1 MRRALR
7 PGKRG
12 AAGKRGRPL
21 ARHAPH
27 VRGEPGA
34 KPFVDDLLLGR
45 GFVRSR
51 AAPSLRSI
59 ESQPSTQGF
68 VAPGADAATVAA
80 AVVGGGCRGRLA
92 RLPCVRLALP
102 LSSRPI
108 PPRRGSRPPARPRRR
123 GAGVGGSR
131 APRPADAHGAPGG
144 RGAGC
149 ASRCGLSVREGER
162 ERRGKRARPSRRR
175 PPRLRYAPRLLL
187 RFTPPAGLPRAPRAG
202 TGRRGVVGGGRIP
215 EAWRGGTLEG
225 GPAGAS
231 SQGEN
236 RGAGGR
242 RGALGGLRT
251 RPRAGAPGRH
261 RRGVVVCGCV
271 LQRGPRVPHFLRA
284 RGVDQLSRPTRA
296 RVRGPAGST
305 SCPGRLGPGSEGPRG
320 RPAVPADSGPGP
332 CGPRWDPWG
341 CLDAGAVRPSLPT
354 HSLGSCLHRVDCLS
368 PGPESP
374 GQGVSFCVRCFLSF
388 PSGLVISFFSIEIKH
403 VPALGC
409 IAFYLAR
416 AAPPPLPRQRCCPCI
431 RTVRRFLLV
440 FGWPHPRSM
449 ELPRLGVELELRLLA
464 YARAAAVPDLSLV
477 STPCVRRRMEPATS
491 WSLVRFVSSVP
502 RGKVLNQRCTDL
514 GRYGGMHWPAPGHMG
529 FRSQGSDPSPSCGN
543 VIT

>member
-149 ASRCGLSVREGER
+149 ASRCGLSGREGKK
-162 ERRGKRARPSRRR
+162 GKAG
-175 PPRLRYAPRLLL
+175 APLQAP
-187 RFTPPAGLPRAPRAG
+187 PPAPPLRASPPPPLHPAG
-202 TGRRGVVGGGRIP
+202 GPSQGPPGWDGAKGSGGGRSHP
-215 EAWRGGTLEG
+215 GGVEGGNVGGRPCGSLFPGGKPRGRGASWGPGWPPNTSASGCSGPPPARGGGLWVRA
-225 GPAGAS
+225 PAWPSRAS
-231 SQGEN
+231 
-236 RGAGGR
+236 
-242 RGALGGLRT
+242 L
-251 RPRAGAPGRH
+251 P
-261 RRGVVVCGCV
+261 
-271 LQRGPRVPHFLRA
+271 RGPRGRPAVPADSGPGPRA

-296 RVRGPAGST
+296 RVRVALDGI
-305 SCPGRLGPGSEGPRG
+305 PGVVLM
-320 RPAVPADSGPGP
+320 PGP
-332 CGPRWDPWG
+332 PVRLCQLTRWG
-341 CLDAGAVRPSLPT
+341 RVCTALTACLRGLSLPD
-354 HSLGSCLHRVDCLS
+354 RVC
-368 PGPESP
+368 
-374 GQGVSFCVRCFLSF
+374 
-388 PSGLVISFFSIEIKH
+388 
-403 VPALGC
+403 
-409 IAFYLAR
+409 
-416 AAPPPLPRQRCCPCI
+416 
-431 RTVRRFLLV
+431 
-440 FGWPHPRSM
+440 
-449 ELPRLGVELELRLLA
+449 
-464 YARAAAVPDLSLV
+464 
-477 STPCVRRRMEPATS
+477 
-491 WSLVRFVSSVP
+491 RFVFDV
-502 RGKVLNQRCTDL
+502 
-514 GRYGGMHWPAPGHMG
+514 
-529 FRSQGSDPSPSCGN
+529 F
-543 VIT
+543 

>member
-80 AVVGGGCRGRLA
+80 AVVGGGAAAGSLGFRASVSLFLSLPVPSLRAAGRAPLPVPGEGERGLAVLA
-92 RLPCVRLALP
+92 RRV
-102 LSSRPI
+102 
-108 PPRRGSRPPARPRRR
+108 PRTPTARRAVAGQVARPAAACR
-123 GAGVGGSR
+123 
-131 APRPADAHGAPGG
+131 
-144 RGAGC
+144 
-149 ASRCGLSVREGER
+149 GER

-187 RFTPPAGLPRAPRAG
+187 RFTPPAGLPRARWAG

-215 EAWRGGTLEG
+215 EAWRGERWRA

-231 SQGEN
+231 SQGGN

-320 RPAVPADSGPGP
+320 RPALPADSGPGA

-341 CLDAGAVRPSLPT
+341 CLDAGAARPSLPT

-403 VPALGC
+403 LG
-409 IAFYLAR
+409 A
-416 AAPPPLPRQRCCPCI
+416 
-431 RTVRRFLLV
+431 
-440 FGWPHPRSM
+440 
-449 ELPRLGVELELRLLA
+449 
-464 YARAAAVPDLSLV
+464 
-477 STPCVRRRMEPATS
+477 
-491 WSLVRFVSSVP
+491 
-502 RGKVLNQRCTDL
+502 
-514 GRYGGMHWPAPGHMG
+514 
-529 FRSQGSDPSPSCGN
+529 
-543 VIT
+543 

>member
-80 AVVGGGCRGRLA
+80 AVVGGGGRGRLA

-225 GPAGAS
+225 RPCGRLFPGGKPRGRGAS
-231 SQGEN
+231 WGPGWPPNTSASGCS
-236 RGAGGR
+236 GPPPAWG
-242 RGALGGLRT
+242 GGLWV
-251 RPRAGAPGRH
+251 RAPAWPSRAS
-261 RRGVVVCGCV
+261 
-271 LQRGPRVPHFLRA
+271 LPKGPRGRPAVPADSGPGPRA

-296 RVRGPAGST
+296 RVRVALDGI
-305 SCPGRLGPGSEGPRG
+305 PGVVLM
-320 RPAVPADSGPGP
+320 PGP
-332 CGPRWDPWG
+332 SVRLCQLTRWG
-341 CLDAGAVRPSLPT
+341 RVCTALTASLRGLSLPD
-354 HSLGSCLHRVDCLS
+354 RVC
-368 PGPESP
+368 
-374 GQGVSFCVRCFLSF
+374 
-388 PSGLVISFFSIEIKH
+388 
-403 VPALGC
+403 
-409 IAFYLAR
+409 
-416 AAPPPLPRQRCCPCI
+416 
-431 RTVRRFLLV
+431 
-440 FGWPHPRSM
+440 
-449 ELPRLGVELELRLLA
+449 
-464 YARAAAVPDLSLV
+464 
-477 STPCVRRRMEPATS
+477 
-491 WSLVRFVSSVP
+491 RFVFDV
-502 RGKVLNQRCTDL
+502 
-514 GRYGGMHWPAPGHMG
+514 
-529 FRSQGSDPSPSCGN
+529 F
-543 VIT
+543 

>member
-80 AVVGGGCRGRLA
+80 AVVGGGGAAAGSLGFRASVSLFLSLPVPSLRAAGRAPLPVPGEGERGLAVLA
-92 RLPCVRLALP
+92 RRV
-102 LSSRPI
+102 
-108 PPRRGSRPPARPRRR
+108 PRTPTARRAVAGQVARPAAACR
-123 GAGVGGSR
+123 
-131 APRPADAHGAPGG
+131 
-144 RGAGC
+144 
-149 ASRCGLSVREGER
+149 GER

-449 ELPRLGVELELRLLA
+449 ELPRLGVELVLRLLA

>member
-1 MRRALR
+1 M
-7 PGKRG
+7 
-12 AAGKRGRPL
+12 
-21 ARHAPH
+21 
-27 VRGEPGA
+27 
-34 KPFVDDLLLGR
+34 
-45 GFVRSR
+45 
-51 AAPSLRSI
+51 
-59 ESQPSTQGF
+59 
-68 VAPGADAATVAA
+68 
-80 AVVGGGCRGRLA
+80 
-92 RLPCVRLALP
+92 
-102 LSSRPI
+102 
-108 PPRRGSRPPARPRRR
+108 
-123 GAGVGGSR
+123 
-131 APRPADAHGAPGG
+131 
-144 RGAGC
+144 
-149 ASRCGLSVREGER
+149 
-162 ERRGKRARPSRRR
+162 
-175 PPRLRYAPRLLL
+175 
-187 RFTPPAGLPRAPRAG
+187 
-202 TGRRGVVGGGRIP
+202 
-215 EAWRGGTLEG
+215 EG

-320 RPAVPADSGPGP
+320 RPALPADSGPGA

-449 ELPRLGVELELRLLA
+449 ELPRLGVELVLRLLA

-491 WSLVRFVSSVP
+491 WFLVRFVSSVP

>member
-1 MRRALR
+1 MAVLARRVPRTPTARRAVAGQVAR
-7 PGKRG
+7 P
-12 AAGKRGRPL
+12 
-21 ARHAPH
+21 
-27 VRGEPGA
+27 
-34 KPFVDDLLLGR
+34 
-45 GFVRSR
+45 
-51 AAPSLRSI
+51 
-59 ESQPSTQGF
+59 
-68 VAPGADAATVAA
+68 AA
-80 AVVGGGCRGRLA
+80 ACR
-92 RLPCVRLALP
+92 
-102 LSSRPI
+102 
-108 PPRRGSRPPARPRRR
+108 
-123 GAGVGGSR
+123 
-131 APRPADAHGAPGG
+131 
-144 RGAGC
+144 
-149 ASRCGLSVREGER
+149 GER

-187 RFTPPAGLPRAPRAG
+187 RFTPPAGLPRARWAG

-225 GPAGAS
+225 RPCGSLFPGGKPRGRGAS
-231 SQGEN
+231 WGPGWPPNTSASGCSGPPPA
-236 RGAGGR
+236 RG
-242 RGALGGLRT
+242 GGLWV
-251 RPRAGAPGRH
+251 RAPAWPS
-261 RRGVVVCGCV
+261 
-271 LQRGPRVPHFLRA
+271 RA
-284 RGVDQLSRPTRA
+284 SLPK
-296 RVRGPAGST
+296 
-305 SCPGRLGPGSEGPRG
+305 GPRG

>member
-80 AVVGGGCRGRLA
+80 AVVGGGVPRPARSASVRPSRSSSLFPSHPSAPRVAPPCPSPAKGSGGRRFSRAASRGRPRRAGRSRGRLRVPLRPVGA
-92 RLPCVRLALP
+92 RGREGKKGKAGAPLQAPPPAPPLRASPPPPLHPAGGPSQGPPGWDGAKGSGGGRSHPGGVEGGNVGGRPCGSLFPGGKPRGRGASWGP
-102 LSSRPI
+102 GW
-108 PPRRGSRPPARPRRR
+108 PPNTSASGCSGPPPAR
-123 GAGVGGSR
+123 GGGLWVRAPAWPSR
-131 APRPADAHGAPGG
+131 A
-144 RGAGC
+144 
-149 ASRCGLSVREGER
+149 S
-162 ERRGKRARPSRRR
+162 
-175 PPRLRYAPRLLL
+175 
-187 RFTPPAGLPRAPRAG
+187 LPK
-202 TGRRGVVGGGRIP
+202 
-215 EAWRGGTLEG
+215 
-225 GPAGAS
+225 
-231 SQGEN
+231 
-236 RGAGGR
+236 
-242 RGALGGLRT
+242 
-251 RPRAGAPGRH
+251 
-261 RRGVVVCGCV
+261 
-271 LQRGPRVPHFLRA
+271 
-284 RGVDQLSRPTRA
+284 
-296 RVRGPAGST
+296 
-305 SCPGRLGPGSEGPRG
+305 GPRG

-449 ELPRLGVELELRLLA
+449 ELPRLGVELVLRLLA

-491 WSLVRFVSSVP
+491 WFLVRFVSSVP